1 MGEEFF
7 NDNDLADLFAELDSD
22 SDGMLDQEFDKEMDA
37 SSRRYM
43 EIIKKHK
50 DVE

>member
-1 MGEEFF
+1 MSQEFF
-7 NDNDLADLFAELDSD
+7 NDNDLADLFAELDVD
-22 SDGMLDQEFDKEMDA
+22 NDGILEQDFDKEMDA